1 MNQMKCINCGFPCY
15 KYGKTKQ
22 RTQRWQ
28 CHECKTVFINT
39 IDSTIK
45 HFHQFL
51 AWLLSGKIQDEMSV
65 SSQIF
70 R

>member
-1 MNQMKCINCGFPCY
+1 MNQMKCINCESSCH
-15 KYGKTKQ
+15 KYGKTKKE
-22 RTQRWQ
+22 TQRWQ

-39 IDSTIK
+39 IDITIK

-51 AWLLSGKIQDEMSV
+51 AWLLNGKTQDEISV
-65 SSQIF
+65 SSRTF